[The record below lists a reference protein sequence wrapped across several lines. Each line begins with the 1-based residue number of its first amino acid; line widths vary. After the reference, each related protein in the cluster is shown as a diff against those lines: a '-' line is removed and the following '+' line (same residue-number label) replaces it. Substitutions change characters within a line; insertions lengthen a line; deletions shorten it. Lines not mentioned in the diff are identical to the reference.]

1 MNLAL
6 LKKEARETAQRMQ
19 DRLAKAIG
27 EDRDMSGEEETA
39 QAADQAALDRQLANI
54 KKLEALQAAA
64 GSIGADPSS

>member
-27 EDRDMSGEEETA
+27 EIAT
-39 QAADQAALDRQLANI
+39 
-54 KKLEALQAAA
+54 
-64 GSIGADPSS
+64 